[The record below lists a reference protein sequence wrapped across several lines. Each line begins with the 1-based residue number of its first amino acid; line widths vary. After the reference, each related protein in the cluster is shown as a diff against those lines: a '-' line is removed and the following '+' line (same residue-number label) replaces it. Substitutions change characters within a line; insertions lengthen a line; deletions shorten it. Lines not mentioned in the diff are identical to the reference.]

1 MTSKDETTSN
11 RIPQELMLGH
21 YQGRHAEM
29 VKPSEGW
36 RMRVPGNPT
45 IAVGLAGVFVHTVG
59 MVVPLSAFY

>member
-1 MTSKDETTSN
+1 
-11 RIPQELMLGH
+11 MLGH